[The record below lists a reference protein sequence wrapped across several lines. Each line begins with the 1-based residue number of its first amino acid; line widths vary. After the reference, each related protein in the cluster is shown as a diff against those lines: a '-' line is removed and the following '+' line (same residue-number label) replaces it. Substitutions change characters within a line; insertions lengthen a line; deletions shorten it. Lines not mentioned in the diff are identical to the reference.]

1 MRRAYQSDDEIGMI
15 PREMAQGLRDL
26 VGRAMVDPDFLVA
39 LQRSPNALLA
49 DYELTADERATIL
62 QALARLAKT
71 ADLLRFLRDVRLF
84 TRFAEPELI
93 ALAESL
99 HERRLR
105 KNQLLFREGDPGD
118 EMFIVRQGAVLVSK
132 AIRGR
137 VEQVLDH
144 VRPADFFGE
153 MSLLDGS
160 PRSATVQ
167 AEADATLLAL
177 DRVGLQRLTDTN
189 PRAAAAFFHALV
201 HVFIERLRRSTHQV
215 AEATRWGLEATGLDV
230 ESR

>member
-1 MRRAYQSDDEIGMI
+1 VPA
-15 PREMAQGLRDL
+15 P
-26 VGRAMVDPDFLVA
+26 
-39 LQRSPNALLA
+39 
-49 DYELTADERATIL
+49 
-62 QALARLAKT
+62 
-71 ADLLRFLRDVRLF
+71 ADLLKFLRGVRLF
-84 TRFAEPELI
+84 AGFPEPDLV

-99 HERRLR
+99 RERRLR
-105 KNQLLFREGDPGD
+105 KNQVLFREGDPGD
-118 EMFIVRQGAVLVSK
+118 ELFIVHHGSVLVSK
-132 AIRGR
+132 AIKGR
-137 VEQVLDH
+137 VEQVLDR
-144 VRPADFFGE
+144 VSPADFFGE

-177 DRVGLQRLTDTN
+177 NRSGLQRLTDTN
-189 PRAAAAFFHALV
+189 PHAAAAFFSAMV

>member
-1 MRRAYQSDDEIGMI
+1 VEA
-15 PREMAQGLRDL
+15 P
-26 VGRAMVDPDFLVA
+26 
-39 LQRSPNALLA
+39 
-49 DYELTADERATIL
+49 T
-62 QALARLAKT
+62 
-71 ADLLRFLRDVRLF
+71 DLLKFLRDVRLF
-84 TRFAEPELI
+84 TGFAEPDLI

-118 EMFIVRQGAVLVSK
+118 EMFIVR
-132 AIRGR
+132 
-137 VEQVLDH
+137 
-144 VRPADFFGE
+144 PADFFGE

-167 AEADATLLAL
+167 AEIDATLLAL
-177 DRVGLQRLTDTN
+177 DRPGLQRLTDTN
-189 PRAAAAFFHALV
+189 PRAAAAFFNALV

>member
-1 MRRAYQSDDEIGMI
+1 FPLYLPPPPS
-15 PREMAQGLRDL
+15 PLPTPPPHREPESYPAPPPLPTPPGARGPGG
-26 VGRAMVDPDFLVA
+26 VGP
-39 LQRSPNALLA
+39 P
-49 DYELTADERATIL
+49 
-62 QALARLAKT
+62 

-144 VRPADFFGE
+144 VRPA
-153 MSLLDGS
+153 
-160 PRSATVQ
+160 
-167 AEADATLLAL
+167 
-177 DRVGLQRLTDTN
+177 
-189 PRAAAAFFHALV
+189 
-201 HVFIERLRRSTHQV
+201 
-215 AEATRWGLEATGLDV
+215 
-230 ESR
+230 